1 MWFTGKIKQVDLLLS
16 LKGYERDKWAIPSSY
31 RELAQR
37 QAQQGHWGNSKKLLF
52 ALRSSV
58 VGMNRQ
64 ATDADGRRVRER
76 RERSG
81 APAISAEI
89 DARSLA
95 HYCIIAFCFS
105 LGH

>member
-76 RERSG
+76 SG